1 MSSSMTTKT
10 RFEPFASR
18 STAPTGVDH
27 ESEQRGI
34 VLTEGEE
41 RQGFDGPVG
50 HRCSPGGEVVNPLGW
65 DDTDSGALFVP
76 DVDRIC
82 EPSPTR
88 VIGLMIEMMRPL
100 GWDDAETGAPTT
112 EMVDRTRDRR
122 PALLAGL
129 MIGLMFEVMNPLGW
143 AFTALVLLDPSGR
156 WLVLSAAHE
165 APGWDFVGWLM
176 ERTGSV
182 RRHKEQQPE
191 ALR

>member
-1 MSSSMTTKT
+1 M
-10 RFEPFASR
+10 
-18 STAPTGVDH
+18 
-27 ESEQRGI
+27 
-34 VLTEGEE
+34 
-41 RQGFDGPVG
+41 
-50 HRCSPGGEVVNPLGW
+50 NPLGW

-88 VIGLMIEMMRPL
+88 VIGLVIEMMRPL

-122 PALLAGL
+122 PALMAGL
-129 MIGLMFEVMNPLGW
+129 MIGLMVEVMNPLGW

-165 APGWDFVGWLM
+165 APGWDFVGRLM
-176 ERTGSV
+176 ERTGSM
-182 RRHKEQQPE
+182 RRHKEQQPG